1 MHAAPPDGLPPKE
14 QSPAIA
20 ELVRKLKDDEYG
32 TRYQAAT
39 DLEKLGIRAE
49 PALPALIDA
58 LGDDGAFEGSNAD
71 FVHWKAARTLLVLG
85 PPAVPA
91 LAAASKGHSNPRVR
105 SQAFWVLGLMGREA
119 QAALPVLQA
128 ALRRK
133 TDRITAVQTLR
144 QVDPEGM
151 FYLPTLIPGTKQ
163 PIPTLIDSLQD
174 SDARQQA
181 LAAHTLSEIGPAAK
195 QAIPVLLELLKHE
208 DSTVRAAG
216 ANALG
221 SMGREAEPAVKPL
234 LRALHDD
241 HHLVRWQS
249 AAALPRIAPR
259 NRELALALAG
269 LLTDSQYLVR
279 KAAAEALGEI
289 GPAAR
294 AAVPALIQAMK
305 NQDSR
310 RYEATTA
317 LGRIGPDAQ
326 AAIPALIKAFEDKG
340 ELVPPAAAEALG
352 RIGPAAVPALTAV
365 LREGQP
371 GVRMRAAEALGRIGP
386 AGKSALPALN
396 EALQDADAFLRVEA
410 ALALWRINP
419 RTESALPVLLTTLQS
434 NGSAGGRA
442 GDALAAMGPA
452 ARPAIPKLVALLQ
465 DPNHSFGWSVAH
477 ALRHVGP
484 LPRSAAA
491 ALAEALRRRRYAI
504 GLQETAWA
512 LGAMGA
518 EAEPAVPNLIAALGD
533 EDAYVRMLAASVLGQ
548 VGPGARTAIPALTRA
563 LVDPKD
569 DVRATA
575 AFALGQV
582 GSEARPA
589 VPALVKLLADPDPIV
604 RWASLTALRMLGP
617 AANEAVPALARLV
630 QDRRGCIW
638 QAPNGPHFLRT
649 GATTRWITGVEGQD
663 LIPAQAAFRKERP
676 VPVAELACGVL
687 AEIGPAA
694 RDATPA
700 LLTACQE
707 ERVSVRLA
715 AVAALKKINP
725 EALARAQPSARQ
737 LQALWTDLADSDEK
751 KAYHAAWSLIL
762 APKQT
767 LPWLRQRLR
776 PAAVPDPGHVAR
788 LIRELNHDEFAI
800 RDKAKSELEALGE
813 LVGPALTK
821 ALADKPAL
829 EVRKR
834 IEDLLQRIEE
844 EVPAPEQVRALR
856 CLSVLEKIGTAE
868 AQDLL
873 RALSQGAAG
882 AGLTRQAKE
891 ALDRLA
897 RGPIAP

>member
-1 MHAAPPDGLPPKE
+1 MPEFLSRRLGIGAIVLLFFGTTGEMRAAPPDGFPRQEKP
-14 QSPAIA
+14 SSIA
-20 ELVRKLKDDEYG
+20 ELVEQLKQDDYL
-32 TRYQAAT
+32 TRCQAA
-39 DLEKLGIRAE
+39 DSLAALGPGAE
-49 PALPALIDA
+49 PAIPALIDA
-58 LGDDGAFEGSNAD
+58 LGNGNQ
-71 FVHWKAARTLLVLG
+71 VQWKASRVLLVIG
-85 PPAVPA
+85 PPSVPA
-91 LAAASKGHSNPRVR
+91 LVAADKGHSNPEVR
-105 SQAFWVLGLMGREA
+105 SQAFCVLGLMGREA

-128 ALRRK
+128 SLGRK
-133 TDRITAVQTLR
+133 TDRVVAVYRLR
-144 QVDPEGM
+144 QIDPEGA
-151 FYLPTLIPGTKQ
+151 FYLPTLVPGTKQ
-163 PIPTLIDSLQD
+163 PIPTLIDSLRD
-174 SDARQQA
+174 PDAIQQA
-181 LAAHTLSEIGPAAK
+181 LAADVLSKIGPVAK
-195 QAIPVLLELLKHE
+195 QAIPALLELLKHK
-208 DSTVRAAG
+208 DAGVRAVA
-216 ANALG
+216 ATALG
-221 SMGREAEPAVKPL
+221 SMGPEAESAIKPL
-234 LRALHDD
+234 LRALQDGNWF
-241 HHLVRWQS
+241 VRRQS

-259 NRELALALAG
+259 NREVALALAR
-269 LLTDSQYLVR
+269 LLTDSTDNAR
-279 KAAAEALGEI
+279 RSAAEALERMGPGAEAAVRALSEALQDSTAGNAAATALGKI

-305 NQDSR
+305 DADAQ
-310 RYEATTA
+310 YAVIVA

-326 AAIPALIKAFEDKG
+326 AAIPALIKAIEDKG
-340 ELVPPAAAEALG
+340 ELVPPAAVESLA
-352 RIGPAAVPALTAV
+352 RIGPAAIPPLTAV

-371 GVRMRAAEALGRIGP
+371 AVRMRAAETLGRIGS
-386 AGKSALPALN
+386 AAKAALPALS
-396 EALQDADAFLRVEA
+396 EALQDANASVRVEA
-410 ALALWRINP
+410 AQALWRISR
-419 RTESALPVLLTTLQS
+419 RTESLLPVLLEALKSDRQ
-434 NGSAGGRA
+434 AAERA
-442 GDALAAMGPA
+442 GNA
-452 ARPAIPKLVALLQ
+452 LVA
-465 DPNHSFGWSVAH
+465 
-477 ALRHVGP
+477 
-484 LPRSAAA
+484 
-491 ALAEALRRRRYAI
+491 I
-504 GLQETAWA
+504 WA
-512 LGAMGA
+512 LGAMEA
-518 EAEPAVPNLIAALGD
+518 EAELAVPNLIAALGD
-533 EDAYVRMLAASVLGQ
+533 EDAVVRMLVASVLGQ
-548 VGPGARTAIPALTRA
+548 IGPGARSAVLALKRA
-563 LVDPKD
+563 LADAKA

-575 AFALGQV
+575 AFALGQI
-582 GSEARPA
+582 GPEARPA
-589 VPALVKLLADPDPIV
+589 VPALVNLLADPDPIV

-617 AANEAVPALARLV
+617 AAKEAVPALARLV

-776 PAAVPDPGHVAR
+776 PAAVPDAGRVAR

-800 RDKAKSELEALGE
+800 RDKARSELEALGE
-813 LVGPALTK
+813 LAGPALTQ

-844 EVPAPEQVRALR
+844 EVPVPEQIRALR
-856 CLSVLEKIGTAE
+856 CLSVLEKIGSPE

-882 AGLTRQAKE
+882 AGLTRQARE
-891 ALDRLA
+891 ALGRLA
-897 RGPIAP
+897 QSPTAP